1 MEPEFITY
9 QKFNDPAL
17 ADELAGQLEQHGIA
31 YQIEEQSLTFNITFV
46 LNDPLQK
53 EYAVKIK
60 SADFEKVN
68 QLLKDDE
75 NKNIEDVDKD
85 YYLFSFTDDELIDV
99 VTKADE
105 WSAFDVVLARKLLTE
120 RGKDISEAAIS
131 VINEQRLEEL
141 KKPESSQ
148 LSWIIVG
155 YLIAL
160 GDITIAFGVIIWP
173 FFVCA
178 IGLFIGWHL
187 ASYKKTLP
195 DGERVFG
202 YNQTDRMHG
211 KRIFYL
217 GITVFV
223 LSLAYLLFKNNIIG

>member
-1 MEPEFITY
+1 
-9 QKFNDPAL
+9 
-17 ADELAGQLEQHGIA
+17 
-31 YQIEEQSLTFNITFV
+31 
-46 LNDPLQK
+46 
-53 EYAVKIK
+53 VKIK